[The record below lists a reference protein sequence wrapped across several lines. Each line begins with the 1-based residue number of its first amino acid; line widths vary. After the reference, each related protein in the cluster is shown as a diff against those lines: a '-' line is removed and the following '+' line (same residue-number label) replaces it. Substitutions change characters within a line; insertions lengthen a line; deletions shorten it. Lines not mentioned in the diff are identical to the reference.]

1 MAGFTLG
8 GAGVLAAGGAAGNV
22 PALVV
27 TCGAAVGG
35 LLGVVGTAQLGVQL
49 RRALA
54 D

>member
-1 MAGFTLG
+1 MAGFSLG
-8 GAGVLAAGGAAGNV
+8 GAGVVAATGYTD
-22 PALVV
+22 ALV
-27 TCGAAVGG
+27 TTGAAVGC

>member
-1 MAGFTLG
+1 VAPLG
-8 GAGVLAAGGAAGNV
+8 LADQV
-22 PALVV
+22 VV
-27 TCGAAVGG
+27 TAAAVGC